1 MWRPKRLSKEQHE
14 ERRLEA
20 AKLFEEGEV
29 SQEGMAEVLG
39 VNRYTVT
46 KWHKRWKVGGEVGLA
61 AVLHKGPAAKLDARK
76 LAEVLEKLK
85 GGAKSYGYEGDG
97 WTTKR
102 IAEVICR
109 ETRVSYHHDHVRKIL
124 RANGWSPQ
132 KAVGNPIERDEQVV
146 GDWVENTIPELVKKN
161 KKEPR

>member
-1 MWRPKRLSKEQHE
+1 MEG
-14 ERRLEA
+14 
-20 AKLFEEGEV
+20 AKLFEEGEATH
-29 SQEGMAEVLG
+29 QEMAESLG

-46 KWHKRWKVGGEVGLA
+46 KWHKRWKEEGEVGLA
-61 AVLHKGPAAKLDARK
+61 AVLHQGPAAKLDTEK

-85 GGAKSYGYEGDG
+85 GGAKSCGYESDG

-102 IAEVICR
+102 IAEVIHR
-109 ETRVSYHHDHVRKIL
+109 ETRVSYHRDHVRKIL

-132 KAVGNPIERDEQVV
+132 KAVGNPIERDEQAVQN
-146 GDWVENTIPELVKKN
+146 WVENTVPELVKKN